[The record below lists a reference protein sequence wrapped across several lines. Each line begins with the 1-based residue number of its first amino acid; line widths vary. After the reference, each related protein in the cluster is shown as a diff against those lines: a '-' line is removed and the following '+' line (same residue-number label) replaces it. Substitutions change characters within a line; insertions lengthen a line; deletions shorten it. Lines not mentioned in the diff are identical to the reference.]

1 MAKVVLAYSG
11 GLDTSVCV
19 RWLKQKGL
27 TVLTYSA
34 NLGQC
39 ESLEPLGERALKS
52 GATSAHMGDLRRRFV
67 HEYVWPAVRAGAMYG
82 DGYLLATALGR
93 PLIAFELVRLA
104 VENGAEYIA
113 HGCTGKGNDQVR
125 FEASVAALAPHV
137 KIIAPLREWHL
148 KTREEEM
155 EFAREHRIEVPVTRE
170 SPYSYDC
177 NLWGTS
183 IECGKLEDP
192 WEAPPEDAYVMTKGL
207 ADAPDEPAEVALRF
221 EEGIPVA
228 LDGEELGG
236 VELIARLN
244 ELGGEHGVGRIDVVE
259 DRLVGIKSRE
269 IYEAP
274 AATAIFTA
282 HRATEAMTLSRDL
295 RQLSAHLSAVYG
307 RLVYYGLYFSEMREA
322 LDAYFSRTQKH
333 VSGEMRVRFYKGMCT
348 VSGRRSDRPLYD
360 KSLATYDAGD
370 LFDHSAAAG
379 FIRLWSLP
387 LKVEAA
393 RGRKV
398 EKEEIRKKD
407 R

>member
-39 ESLEPLGERALKS
+39 ESLEPLGERALNS

-67 HEYVWPAVRAGAMYG
+67 EEYIWPAVRAGAMYG

-104 VENGAEYIA
+104 VENGSEYIA

-125 FEASVAALAPHV
+125 FETSVAALAPHV
-137 KIIAPLREWHL
+137 KIIAPLREWDL
-148 KTREEEM
+148 KTREEEI
-155 EFAREHRIEVPVTRE
+155 EFAKEHRIEIPVTRE

-177 NLWGTS
+177 NLWGVS
-183 IECGKLEDP
+183 IECGRIEDP
-192 WEAPPEDAYVMTKGL
+192 WEPPPDSAYLMTKSP
-207 ADAPDEPAEVALRF
+207 AEAPDKPDEVAVRF
-221 EEGIPVA
+221 EEGLPVA
-228 LDGEELGG
+228 LDGEKLGG
-236 VELIARLN
+236 VELITRLN
-244 ELGGEHGVGRIDVVE
+244 ELGGEHGVGRLDVVE

-269 IYEAP
+269 VYEAP
-274 AATAIFTA
+274 AATIIFTA
-282 HRATEAMTLSRDL
+282 HRALEAMTLTRDL
-295 RQLSAHLSAVYG
+295 RQLSSHLSAVYG

-322 LDAYFSRTQKH
+322 LDAYFLRTQRH
-333 VSGEMRVRFYKGMCT
+333 VSGEARVRLYKGSCVVT
-348 VSGRRSDRPLYD
+348 GRRSGRPLYD
-360 KSLATYDAGD
+360 KSLATYDVGD
-370 LFDHSAAAG
+370 LFDHTAAAG
-379 FIRLWSLP
+379 FIKLWSLP

-393 RGRKV
+393 RARKV
-398 EKEEIRKKD
+398 EKEEIRKSEK
-407 R
+407 